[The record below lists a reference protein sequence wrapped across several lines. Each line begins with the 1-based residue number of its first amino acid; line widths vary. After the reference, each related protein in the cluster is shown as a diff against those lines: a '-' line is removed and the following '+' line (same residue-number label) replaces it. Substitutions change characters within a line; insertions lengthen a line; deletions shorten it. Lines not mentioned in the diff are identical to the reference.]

1 MSGTSEFELKRAS
14 NHSRLV
20 VRASSAGEQL
30 GRLTCAA
37 ACFAWARSEEQL
49 FPPRSFRRP
58 NDLARLSNAA
68 AMSPDRARHTSEL
81 STVASCATIMSLGGI
96 RLTVGGRLGVEAVR
110 AEDTAERIGSRYETM
125 ELIAANCSLAS
136 SPNRKFASQ
145 TAFPARSLAER
156 TPASAGTHQSES
168 ESKVVLGELDSGSSA
183 ANKQV
188 RRGDSASQQLAE
200 QQQLVCRQRT
210 FAAPRASSAN
220 KRANL

>member
-1 MSGTSEFELKRAS
+1 
-14 NHSRLV
+14 
-20 VRASSAGEQL
+20 
-30 GRLTCAA
+30 
-37 ACFAWARSEEQL
+37 
-49 FPPRSFRRP
+49 
-58 NDLARLSNAA
+58 
-68 AMSPDRARHTSEL
+68 
-81 STVASCATIMSLGGI
+81 MSLGGI

-168 ESKVVLGELDSGSSA
+168 ESESKVVLGELDSGSSA

-200 QQQLVCRQRT
+200 QQQLVCRRRT